1 MKKLFILLLASTFG
15 MSTIHAQAPAHK
27 TLRHVVMFGWKDG
40 TDSADIKKV
49 VEAFRMLPSK
59 INFIKGFEWGTNNS
73 PEKLN
78 QQLTHCFFL
87 SFASEK
93 ERDDYLVH
101 PAHKEFVAMTKPGL
115 DKVTVLD
122 YWAQQ

>member
-1 MKKLFILLLASTFG
+1 MKKLFFVLFVIIVS
-15 MSTIHAQAPAHK
+15 MSTLQAQSHK
-27 TLRHVVMFGWKDG
+27 LLRHVVLFGWKDG

-49 VEAFRMLPSK
+49 VEAFRKLPSQ
-59 INFIKGFEWGTNNS
+59 IKLIKSFEWGTNNS

-87 SFASEK
+87 TFASEK
-93 ERDDYLVH
+93 DRDDYLVD
-101 PAHKEFVAMTKPGL
+101 PAHKAFVALEKPGM
-115 DKVTVLD
+115 DKVTVFD

>member
-1 MKKLFILLLASTFG
+1 MKKLSFILIATFIS
-15 MSTIHAQAPAHK
+15 MSIVHAQPSAHK
-27 TLRHVVMFGWKDG
+27 LLRHVVMFGWKEG

-49 VEAFRMLPSK
+49 VEAFRKLPSQ
-59 INFIKGFEWGTNNS
+59 IKLIKAFEWGTNNS

-87 SFASEK
+87 TFSNEK
-93 ERDDYLVH
+93 DRNDYLVH
-101 PAHKEFVAMTKPGL
+101 PAHKEFVALDKPGI